1 MKLTSKL
8 LCLALAL
15 TLLFGAFSCAAGDQT
30 GDEDTVGSST
40 KAPAATDAAD
50 TGERLD
56 VEAKNWGITAKFM
69 TRDAAEWSTV
79 DIFAEKDSSDPI
91 QAAVFRRNLDV
102 EENYGIK
109 VEEWKTPDTQGE
121 VEKVVKSSSQDYAA
135 VVGQLVDMAPLS
147 ANGRFYDLR
156 SLPNID
162 LTKSWWD
169 QKAVEGLSVANKVF
183 YATGDLLTSDNDAT
197 FIIMFNKTILE
208 NSDLLGSTLSGVKG
222 TNLYELVANKE
233 WTLENMYRLA
243 QAATKEMGGDSEKL
257 SPYEDQVGFAM
268 TGNVPFSL
276 LYGGGV
282 IVTKKNSDDIPEFQ
296 LSDATALSRADEV
309 VSAAYRLY
317 GDGKISFNMEQEH
330 EGNGVQ
336 QNGKDCFGNGHA
348 LFFGECL
355 QVVIRLR
362 SHSINFGVIPYPL
375 LDSSQ
380 DSYYSVMNN
389 VGGVVAIP
397 ICLTE
402 KNAENAAVALE
413 VLAAKSQNTLTPA
426 YYDTTLIAKG
436 TKDTESKPM
445 IDLILETR
453 VYDLAYVYGW
463 AGATTKL
470 AALISKGGSVTTA
483 VKRMQSSMNRHIK
496 ETLKGMNI
504 D

>member
-1 MKLTSKL
+1 MKLIPKL

-15 TLLFGAFSCAAGDQT
+15 TLLFGALSCAAENQSGN
-30 GDEDTVGSST
+30 EDTTASST
-40 KAPAATDAAD
+40 KEPAITDAAD
-50 TGERLD
+50 TGEHLGI
-56 VEAKNWGITAKFM
+56 EAKNWGIVANFM

-79 DIFAEKDSSDPI
+79 DIFAEKESSDPI
-91 QAAVFRRNLDV
+91 QSAVFRRNLDV
-102 EENYGIK
+102 NENYGIEVKEWK
-109 VEEWKTPDTQGE
+109 VEKTQTEMD
-121 VEKVVKSSSQDYAA
+121 KLIKSSSQDYAA
-135 VVGQLVDMAPLS
+135 VVGQLLEMAPLS
-147 ANGRFYDLR
+147 AKGNFYDLR

-169 QKAVEGLSVANKVF
+169 QQAVDGLSIADRVY

-208 NSDLLGSTLSGVKG
+208 NSDLIGSTLTGVKG
-222 TNLYELVANKE
+222 TTLYELVGNKE
-233 WTLENMYRLA
+233 WTLENMYLLA

-257 SPYEDQVGFAM
+257 SPYEDQIGFAM
-268 TGNVPFSL
+268 TGNVAYSL
-276 LYGGGV
+276 LYGGGIV
-282 IVTKKNSDDIPEFQ
+282 VTKKNSDDIPEFQ
-296 LSDATALSRADEV
+296 LNNTTSLSRADRV
-309 VSAAYRLY
+309 VSAAYKLY
-317 GDGKISFNMEQEH
+317 GDKNVSFNMEIEH

-362 SHSINFGVIPYPL
+362 SHSINFGVVPYPL

-389 VGGVVAIP
+389 VGGVVGIP
-397 ICLTE
+397 NCLTE
-402 KNAENAAVALE
+402 ENAENAAVALE
-413 VLAAKSQNTLTPA
+413 VLAAKSQDTLTPA

-436 TKDTESKPM
+436 TKDIESKPM
-445 IDLILETR
+445 IDQILETR

-463 AGATTKL
+463 SGATTKL
-470 AALISKGGSVTTA
+470 AALLTSGGSVTTA
-483 VKRMQSSMNRHIK
+483 TKRMESSLKKQIDQ
-496 ETLKGMNI
+496 TLRGMKI